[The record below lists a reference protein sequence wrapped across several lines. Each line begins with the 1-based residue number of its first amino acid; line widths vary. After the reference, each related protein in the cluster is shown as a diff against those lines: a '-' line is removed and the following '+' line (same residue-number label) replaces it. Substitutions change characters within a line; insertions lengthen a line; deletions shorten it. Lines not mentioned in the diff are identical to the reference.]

1 MAMNNFNL
9 PDNETSRAITRQQ
22 LVADFNLVLSDI
34 EALIRATANQRG
46 AEIAKVRSKA
56 ADTVAAMKTRVAGAE
71 VALLSKARQ
80 ASKIADDYVRESPWR
95 NLGIAAGVG
104 LLIGLLIGRR

>member
-1 MAMNNFNL
+1 MNNVNL
-9 PDNETSRAITRQQ
+9 SDKENSPVVTGQQ
-22 LVADFNLVLSDI
+22 LLADLNVVLSDVD
-34 EALIRATANQRG
+34 ALVRATANQRG
-46 AEIAKVRSKA
+46 AEIAKVRAQA

-71 VALLSKARQ
+71 VACLNKAKQ

>member
-1 MAMNNFNL
+1 MNNVNL
-9 PDNETSRAITRQQ
+9 SDKGHSPVITGQQ
-22 LVADFNLVLSDI
+22 LLADLNLVLSDVD
-34 EALIRATANQRG
+34 ALVRATANQRG
-46 AEIAKVRSKA
+46 AEIAKVRTKA
-56 ADTVAAMKTRVAGAE
+56 ADTVTAMKTRVAGAE
-71 VALLSKARQ
+71 VALLGKVKQ